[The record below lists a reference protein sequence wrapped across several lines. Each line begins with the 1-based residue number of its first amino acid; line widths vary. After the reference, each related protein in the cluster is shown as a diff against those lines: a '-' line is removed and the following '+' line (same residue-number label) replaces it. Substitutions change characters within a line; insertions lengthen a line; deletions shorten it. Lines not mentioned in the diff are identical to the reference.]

1 MRRAVRS
8 NDQLV
13 PESKISDD
21 LAVTFEIRAPEI
33 IQKASTTSYHLEQP
47 ATAVVILRVGAEVV
61 CQIVDSCSEKC
72 DLNFARA
79 AIVFMRAVLLYGG
92 CFLECHLYL
101 ISRRPICRRP
111 YLVLK
116 SL

>member
-1 MRRAVRS
+1 VRRAVRS
-8 NDQLV
+8 KSQLV

-21 LAVTFEIRAPEI
+21 LAVTFEIRTPQIVEETAPF
-33 IQKASTTSYHLEQP
+33 TNHLEQP

-79 AIVFMRAVLLYGG
+79 AIVFMRAVLLYGR

-101 ISRRPICRRP
+101 ISPRLICRRP

>member
-8 NDQLV
+8 KGQLV

-21 LAVTFEIRAPEI
+21 LAVTFEIRTPEI
-33 IQKASTTSYHLEQP
+33 IQKASTTPYHLEQP

-61 CQIVDSCSEKC
+61 RQIVDSCSEKC

-79 AIVFMRAVLLYGG
+79 AIVFMRAVLLYGR

-101 ISRRPICRRP
+101 ISHRLICRRP

>member
-1 MRRAVRS
+1 M
-8 NDQLV
+8 
-13 PESKISDD
+13 
-21 LAVTFEIRAPEI
+21 
-33 IQKASTTSYHLEQP
+33 
-47 ATAVVILRVGAEVV
+47 VILRVGAEVV
-61 CQIVDSCSEKC
+61 GEVVDSFGKKC
-72 DLNFARA
+72 DLNFGRA
-79 AIVFMRAVLLYGG
+79 AVGRVRAVLLYGR

>member
-8 NDQLV
+8 KSQLV

-21 LAVTFEIRAPEI
+21 LAVTFEIRSPQIVEETAP
-33 IQKASTTSYHLEQP
+33 SSDHFEQP
-47 ATAVVILRVGAEVV
+47 ATAVMILRVGAEVV
-61 CQIVDSCSEKC
+61 GEVVDSRGEKS
-72 DLNFARA
+72 DLNFGRA
-79 AIVFMRAVLLYGG
+79 AIGLMRAVLLNGR

-101 ISRRPICRRP
+101 ISHRLVCRRP